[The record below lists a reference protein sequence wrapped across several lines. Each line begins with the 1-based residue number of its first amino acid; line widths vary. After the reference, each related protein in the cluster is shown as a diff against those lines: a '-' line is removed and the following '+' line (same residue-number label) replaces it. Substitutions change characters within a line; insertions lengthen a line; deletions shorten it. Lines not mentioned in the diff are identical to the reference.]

1 MNHTTENN
9 QNWNSLDLEMSKC
22 HTFQRKNI
30 FDGGK
35 VQYLGVINYGSIW
48 IQQSKVLANFQ
59 IYTVQCILAMLV

>member
-9 QNWNSLDLEMSKC
+9 QNWNSLDLMSKC
-22 HTFQRKNI
+22 HTFQRKNA